1 MFISH
6 SRYILNQETIFSFI
20 SVLDLNNSLIMAELM
35 SEHVLLGMGNPLLDI
50 SATVKT
56 DLLTKHN
63 LKVVIPSFSIEII
76 KRIRQTT
83 PS

>member
-1 MFISH
+1 
-6 SRYILNQETIFSFI
+6 
-20 SVLDLNNSLIMAELM
+20 MAELM

-63 LKVVIPSFSIEII
+63 LKVVIPCFSIEMIRESG
-76 KRIRQTT
+76 KRRH
-83 PS
+83 PD